1 MSSLSSKLKRR
12 NVLKGTL
19 AVAAAPAII
28 TSAKAQA
35 KVTWKVQSHWPKASG
50 SFTDSLGVLAKEL
63 EAKTDGRF
71 KLELLGAG
79 EIAKGGE
86 IFNVVRRGVVQMGT
100 TSPAYNLNEAELM
113 SMYMGIPGTLREPW
127 EAMHMNKNLGLEAAL
142 NEQVKP
148 KGVFYM
154 ADKAYPTELVLK
166 KKIESVNDLSG
177 VKVRSAG
184 SLLEYLNAAGFAPQ
198 QVAGPE
204 IYQAIATG
212 VVDGAHWG
220 AAIGALSMKFWEV
233 AKVHMKPAILIA
245 QDVYIMNLDAFNKL
259 PDDLKLI
266 FTSTVENRYFQRS
279 VEYLHQ
285 EAIALN
291 TGITKMGVEVHRYP
305 DEVLA
310 RMAEASKTLMAKE
323 MEKGPKAKEFVEKL
337 TGLMKDLGY
346 V

>member
-204 IYQAIATG
+204 IYQALATG

-310 RMAEASKTLMAKE
+310 KMAEASKTLMAKE
-323 MEKGPKAKEFVEKL
+323 MEKGPKAKEFAEKL

>member
-1 MSSLSSKLKRR
+1 MSSLSSKLNRR

-28 TSAKAQA
+28 TSANAQA

-50 SFTDSLGVLAKEL
+50 SFNDSLGVLAKEL
-63 EAKTDGRF
+63 EAKSNGRF

-127 EAMHMNKNLGLEAAL
+127 EMMHLNKNLGLEDAL
-142 NEQVKP
+142 NEQVKS

-166 KKIESVNDLSG
+166 KKIGSVNDLSG

-204 IYQAIATG
+204 IYQALATG

-245 QDVYIMNLDAFNKL
+245 QDTYIMNLDAFNKL

-266 FTSTVENRYFQRS
+266 FTTTVENRYFQRS
-279 VEYLHQ
+279 VEYSHQ
-285 EAIALN
+285 EAVALN
-291 TGITKMGVEVHRYP
+291 TGISKMGVEVHRYP
-305 DEVLA
+305 EEVLA
-310 RMAEASKTLMAKE
+310 KMAEASKTLMAKE
-323 MEKGPKAKEFVEKL
+323 VEKGPKAKEFAEKL

>member
-1 MSSLSSKLKRR
+1 MSSLSSKIKRR

-28 TSAKAQA
+28 TSAKAQS

-50 SFTDSLGVLAKEL
+50 SFKDSLGVLAQEL
-63 EAKTDGRF
+63 EAKSDGRF
-71 KLELLGAG
+71 KLEMLGAG

-100 TSPAYNLNEAELM
+100 TSPAYNLAEAELM
-113 SMYMGIPGTLREPW
+113 SLYMGIPGTLRDPW
-127 EAMHMNKNLGLEAAL
+127 EAMHLNKNLGLEAAL

-166 KKIESVNDLSG
+166 KKIESADELAG
-177 VKVRSAG
+177 IKVRSAG

-204 IYQAIATG
+204 IYQALATG

-323 MEKGPKAKEFVEKL
+323 MEKGPKAKEFAEKL

>member
-1 MSSLSSKLKRR
+1 MSSLSSKIKRR

-28 TSAKAQA
+28 TSAKAQS

-50 SFTDSLGVLAKEL
+50 SFKDSLGVLAQEL
-63 EAKTDGRF
+63 EAKSDGRF
-71 KLELLGAG
+71 KLEMLGAG

-100 TSPAYNLNEAELM
+100 TSPAYNLAEAELM
-113 SMYMGIPGTLREPW
+113 SLYMGIPGTLRDPW
-127 EAMHMNKNLGLEAAL
+127 EAMHLNKNLGLEAAL

-166 KKIESVNDLSG
+166 KKIESADELAG
-177 VKVRSAG
+177 IKVRSAG

-204 IYQAIATG
+204 IYQALATG

-279 VEYLHQ
+279 VEYKHQ
-285 EAIALN
+285 EALALN
-291 TGITKMGVEVHRYP
+291 TGITKMDVTVEHYP
-305 DEVLA
+305 DAVLA
-310 RMAEASKTLMAKE
+310 KMAEASKTLMAKE
-323 MEKGPKAKEFVEKL
+323 MEKGPKAKEYGEKVQ
-337 TGLMKDLGY
+337 GLMKDLGY
-346 V
+346 I

>member
-1 MSSLSSKLKRR
+1 MSSLSSKLNRR

-28 TSAKAQA
+28 TSANAQA
-35 KVTWKVQSHWPKASG
+35 KVNWKVQSHWPKASG
-50 SFTDSLGVLAKEL
+50 SFNDSLGVLAKEL
-63 EAKTDGRF
+63 EEKSDGRF
-71 KLELLGAG
+71 KLEPLGAG

-100 TSPAYNLNEAELM
+100 TSPAYNLAEAELM
-113 SMYMGIPGTLREPW
+113 SLYMGIPGTLRDPW
-127 EAMHMNKNLGLEAAL
+127 EAMHLNKNLGLEAAL
-142 NEQVKP
+142 NEQVKS

-166 KKIESVNDLSG
+166 EKIEPGADLAG

-184 SLLEYLNAAGFAPQ
+184 SLLEFLHAAGFAPQ
-198 QVAGPE
+198 QIAGPE

-233 AKVHMKPAILIA
+233 APVHMKPSILIA

-279 VEYLHQ
+279 VEYKHQ

-291 TGITKMGVEVHRYP
+291 TGITKMNVTVEHYP
-305 DEVLA
+305 DDVLA
-310 RMAEASKTLMAKE
+310 KFAEASKALMAKE
-323 MEKGPKAKEFVEKL
+323 MEKGPKAKEYAEKVQ
-337 TGLMKDLGY
+337 GLMKDLGY

>member
-323 MEKGPKAKEFVEKL
+323 MEKGPKAKEFAEKL

>member
-204 IYQAIATG
+204 IYQALATG

-323 MEKGPKAKEFVEKL
+323 MEKGPKAKEFAEKL